1 MYSISQCCFRRM
13 ETRLRC
19 RWGKRLLESLLNR
32 ESLLSCFRYLFSVAM
47 LLVLATPVLGW
58 QEVAEPSLVVGS
70 VAPDLNVASWLSKG
84 NSDQFPEVTKFEK
97 GKVYIVEFWATWCP
111 PCVASMPHLSELQEK
126 YAAKGVQVISITDE
140 PLETVTA
147 FLEGKVRG
155 DPSKT
160 YAELTKNYCLTTDPD
175 GSSHISYTE
184 ASGVPG
190 IPAAFL
196 IGKSGKIE
204 WIGHPVEIDEPLELV
219 VADKFDAVAYQKLQA
234 EREQRREKL
243 AADVGGVLQLV
254 QGGKNDEA
262 LVKLDKIIAGAH
274 EDERTSLTFLQ
285 VEILGASGKP
295 KLAVQKLDQIL
306 AKASGEEEIEMRML
320 KLQILASEKMPG
332 AEKAFFEIAEL
343 ANSVGLQN
351 SSAWTV
357 VQMHLEGTAVSPKMV
372 AKARQLVDAA
382 AEAHP
387 VADVLE
393 TQAHLVFIQGDVDKA
408 IEIQTKALE
417 MAREPQLKQRL
428 AKFLEEWQAKK
439 MPKKMETESDE
450 QLPSSRR

>member
-126 YAAKGVQVISITDE
+126 YEAKGVQVISITDE
-140 PLETVTA
+140 PLEEVSA
-147 FLEGKVRG
+147 FLQRQVRS

-175 GSSHISYTE
+175 GSSHFSYTE

-219 VADKFDAVAYQKLQA
+219 VADKFDAVAYQKIQA
-234 EREQRREKL
+234 ERKRL
-243 AADVGGVLQLV
+243 AAEVGGVLQLV
-254 QGGKNDEA
+254 QGGNAEEA
-262 LVKLDKIIAGAH
+262 LVRLEGIIAGAP
-274 EDERTSLTFLQ
+274 EDEKTSLTVLQ

-295 KLAVQKLDQIL
+295 KLAVQKLDELL
-306 AKASGEEEIEMRML
+306 AKASGEDEIEMRML
-320 KLQILASEKMPG
+320 KLQISAAEKMPG

-343 ANSVGLQN
+343 ANSAGLQN
-351 SSAWTV
+351 SSAWAV
-357 VQMHLEGTAVSPKMV
+357 VQMRLDGTAVSPQMV
-372 AKARQLVDAA
+372 AKARQLADAA
-382 AEAHP
+382 VEAQP
-387 VADVLE
+387 VPDVLE
-393 TQAHLVFIQGDVDKA
+393 TQAHLAFIQGDVDKA
-408 IEIQTKALE
+408 IEIQTQAFE
-417 MAREPQLKQRL
+417 MAREPQLRQRL
-428 AKFLEEWQAKK
+428 AKFLSEWQALK
-439 MPKKMETESDE
+439 MSK
-450 QLPSSRR
+450 Q

>member
-1 MYSISQCCFRRM
+1 
-13 ETRLRC
+13 
-19 RWGKRLLESLLNR
+19 
-32 ESLLSCFRYLFSVAM
+32 M
-47 LLVLATPVLGW
+47 LLFLATPVLGM
-58 QEVAEPSLVVGS
+58 QGVAEPTLVVGS
-70 VAPDLNVASWLSKG
+70 VAPDLNVESWLSKG
-84 NSDQFPEVTKFEK
+84 NGDRFPEVTKFEA

-219 VADKFDAVAYQKLQA
+219 VADKFDAVAYQKIQA
-234 EREQRREKL
+234 ERKRLTAE
-243 AADVGGVLQLV
+243 VGGVLQLV
-254 QGGKNDEA
+254 QGGNAEEA
-262 LVKLDKIIAGAH
+262 LVRLEGIIAGAP
-274 EDERTSLTFLQ
+274 EDEKTSLTVLQ

-295 KLAVQKLDQIL
+295 KLAVQKLDELL
-306 AKASGEEEIEMRML
+306 AKASGEDEIEMRML
-320 KLQILASEKMPG
+320 KLQISAAEKMPG

-343 ANSVGLQN
+343 ANSAGLQN
-351 SSAWTV
+351 SSAWAV
-357 VQMHLEGTAVSPKMV
+357 VQMRLDGTAVSPQMV
-372 AKARQLVDAA
+372 AKARQLADAA
-382 AEAHP
+382 VEAQP
-387 VADVLE
+387 VPDVLE
-393 TQAHLVFIQGDVDKA
+393 TQAHLAFIQGDVDKA
-408 IEIQTKALE
+408 IEIQTQAFE
-417 MAREPQLKQRL
+417 MAREPQLRQRL
-428 AKFLEEWQAKK
+428 AKFLSEWQALK
-439 MPKKMETESDE
+439 MSK
-450 QLPSSRR
+450 Q